1 MVATHA
7 VAATA
12 TEENQSAVELGAA
25 DPGGQTRVP
34 RPERLVFRD
43 AARLVFRD
51 AAPRSTVTATC

>member
-12 TEENQSAVELGAA
+12 TEENESAVDLAA